1 MAKFTSLKGKL
12 LIAMPNIQG
21 DDFNRSVVYVC
32 SHNAEGAMGL
42 VINKPASDMIFA
54 DLVEKLDVYSKGNLI
69 DVGILQSLIFK
80 GGPVK
85 KFQGFVLHSA
95 DYFSPGESL
104 KINKDFT
111 LTATVDVLRDI
122 AKGQGPQRNRI
133 VLGYAGWSPGQLENE
148 IMRNGWLHCDA
159 SADLV
164 FSHNYGAMHGAALN
178 TLGVDPRM
186 LSSEAGHA

>member
-148 IMRNGWLHCDA
+148 IMRNGWLHCEA